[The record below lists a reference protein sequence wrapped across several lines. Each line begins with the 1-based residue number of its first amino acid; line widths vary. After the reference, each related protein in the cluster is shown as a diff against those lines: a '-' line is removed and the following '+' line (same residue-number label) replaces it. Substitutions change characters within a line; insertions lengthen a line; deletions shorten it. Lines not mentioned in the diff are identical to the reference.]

1 MKLIACDLSAS
12 LEAKPPPNHNS
23 LRDNRLQWQV
33 NRVTT
38 KVQLPQKQDRKE
50 KKRKKG
56 KGGGGNKG
64 GVGGEGN
71 TRPTQSY
78 GHDYK
83 IYASDQQKDMLANA
97 SLIKYTI
104 MNKNSKE
111 TKKEN
116 WYKTKCRLDRGE

>member
-12 LEAKPPPNHNS
+12 LEVKPPPNHNS
-23 LRDNRLQWQV
+23 LDNRLQWQV

-38 KVQLPQKQDRKE
+38 KVQHILAQKQEKKKE
-50 KKRKKG
+50 KKGTEGGKK
-56 KGGGGNKG
+56 KG

-83 IYASDQQKDMLANA
+83 IYASDQQKDMLANP

-104 MNKNSKE
+104 YEQKFKRN
-111 TKKEN
+111 
-116 WYKTKCRLDRGE
+116 